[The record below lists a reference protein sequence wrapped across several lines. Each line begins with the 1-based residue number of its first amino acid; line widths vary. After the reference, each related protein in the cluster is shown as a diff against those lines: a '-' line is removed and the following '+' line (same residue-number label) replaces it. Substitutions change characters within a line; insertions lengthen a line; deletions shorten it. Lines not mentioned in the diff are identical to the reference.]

1 MIGLWGVMCWKTL
14 PRLKAKPLLR
24 LCFNSCLFYNF
35 FVLIQKWF
43 TSSTTLIKLQVSL
56 RWLYEQGVSMVAKS
70 FNKDRMKENLEIFDW
85 SLTNEELNKI
95 DQLPQ
100 RKRVLL
106 APLLGPHDLV
116 LEIDAEIWSSAC
128 SDNSVLITLH
138 S

>member
-1 MIGLWGVMCWKTL
+1 
-14 PRLKAKPLLR
+14 
-24 LCFNSCLFYNF
+24 
-35 FVLIQKWF
+35 
-43 TSSTTLIKLQVSL
+43 
-56 RWLYEQGVSMVAKS
+56 MVAKS

-116 LEIDAEIWSSAC
+116 LEIDAEI
-128 SDNSVLITLH
+128 
-138 S
+138 